1 MTLAA
6 GLSGV
11 LKIGGNMSTF
21 YEVNVDGESK
31 FYLSY
36 RQAVWTAISAAPF
49 ANVVRL
55 DRIETPRINKDLVLT
70 VLNRQDCVEERE
82 TMVLIEYGEFSKSI
96 AAPGSHTAN
105 L

>member
-1 MTLAA
+1 
-6 GLSGV
+6 
-11 LKIGGNMSTF
+11 MSTF
-21 YEVNVDGESK
+21 YEVITDGESR

-36 RQAVWTAISAAPF
+36 RQAVWTALSAAQS

-70 VLNRQDCVEERE
+70 VLNRQNYVEERE
-82 TMVLIEYGEFSKSI
+82 TIALIEYGEFSKTV
-96 AAPGSHTAN
+96 AAPGSHIKN